1 MDRQIEN
8 TMPETKADS
17 RLSTSNATKLAPARS
32 VSGSSHLMCRTPL
45 WGVAGFLGCAYFSWL
60 SFNHV
65 AREDYVWPHD
75 AWTAATYIVWIL
87 LLIGL
92 AFDTRCLRERI
103 FFGVLVVNFAIGCG
117 LTLWYNIPSADVRGA
132 RIGTGALWVVAA
144 LTSLTTLR
152 NLPELPRNR

>member
-1 MDRQIEN
+1 
-8 TMPETKADS
+8 MPETKADS

-75 AWTAATYIVWIL
+75 AWTAATYVVWIVL
-87 LLIGL
+87 LTALTV
-92 AFDTRCLRERI
+92 DTRCWRERL
-103 FFGVLVVNFAIGCG
+103 FFGVLVVNFLVGFG
-117 LTLWYNIPSADVRGA
+117 LTLWRTIPVADVRMA
-132 RIGTGALWVVAA
+132 RVGTGALWA
-144 LTSLTTLR
+144 LAGVLSLTTIGR
-152 NLPELPRNR
+152 EKTS